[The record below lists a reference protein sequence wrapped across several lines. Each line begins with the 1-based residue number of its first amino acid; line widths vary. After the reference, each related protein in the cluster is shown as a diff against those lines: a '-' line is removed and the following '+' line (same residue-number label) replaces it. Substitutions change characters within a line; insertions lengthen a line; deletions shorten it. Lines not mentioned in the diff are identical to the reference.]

1 MAHAQRKLIYRGP
14 GDDLHHVRHDGDR
27 FLIPD
32 RLYQLLRLRQSESGG
47 AGEPIECA
55 YTERVRGTLA
65 LALYADCDSVHYL
78 GEIYPL

>member
-1 MAHAQRKLIYRGP
+1 MAHAQRKLIHHRP
-14 GDDLHHVRHDGDR
+14 GAGLHHVRHDGDR
-27 FLIPD
+27 FLIPE
-32 RLYQLLRLRQSESGG
+32 RLYRLLRIRQSEDGG

-55 YTERVRGTLA
+55 YTERVPGTLA